1 MEFLAFRLFGPMA
14 SWGDTTL
21 TRRRPTLHAPTKSAI
36 AGLLGA
42 AFGLRRSEPEGF
54 WSEFVASFG
63 MAVKVDHSADQP
75 LGDYHTVFTFKQNEE
90 SLCAS
95 RHEEVSLIRQALKER
110 SDAWK
115 NSLILTSRYYLLDFL
130 ATVVIWRKNES
141 FPTFQ
146 TVEENLTCPRFPL
159 YLGRKSCPVGLPLE
173 PQTVLCNT
181 LSEAVLTAET
191 RFRQFDCIKPLQ
203 GRKES
208 VVYWEEGISLGSPLA
223 SMPIM
228 TRTHNDLPVSRTSWT
243 FSSRL
248 IKYAAWPKEALP

>member
-36 AGLLGA
+36 AGLIGA
-42 AFGLRRSEPEGF
+42 ALGLRRSEPEGF

-63 MAVKVDHSADQP
+63 MAVKVDHAAEQP
-75 LGDYHTVFTFKQNEE
+75 LGDYHTVFTYKQNEE

-95 RHEEVSLIRQALKER
+95 RHEEISLIKQALKEKR
-110 SDAWK
+110 DAWK
-115 NSLILTSRYYLLDFL
+115 NSIILTSRYYLLDFL

-146 TVEENLTCPRFPL
+146 TVTEKLICPRFPL

-173 PQTVLCNT
+173 PQTVQCNT
-181 LSEAVLTAET
+181 LSEAFLTAET
-191 RFRQFDCIKPLQ
+191 RFKQFDSIKPLQ
-203 GRKES
+203 DRKES
-208 VVYWEEGISLGSPLA
+208 VVYWEEGISIGNPLA
-223 SMPIM
+223 GMPIM
-228 TRTHNDLPVSRTSWT
+228 TRTQNDLPVSRTSWT

-248 IKYAAWPKEALP
+248 VKYAAWPKEALP